1 MEGNEQKLTIKS
13 NVLEEFFNMIEK
25 QELLKDIDAL
35 GDFLLLNCPFLFVF
49 DGHGNV
55 SKMEHPEV
63 L

>member
-1 MEGNEQKLTIKS
+1 
-13 NVLEEFFNMIEK
+13 MIEK

-35 GDFLLLNCPFLFVF
+35 GDFLLLNGPFLFVF